1 MYQLQPAAC
10 SEITAL
16 VQVALGTYRQFDGGE
31 RHASIHGRPNIDTI
45 IMLSSFLSSS
55 SCCWTHG
62 LLPALPFL
70 FCVCLTTYGCSVCS
84 AGPFLRLVTR
94 SAASSRQPDNGD
106 RVPSLLLSFLRLTRG
121 KVFSSLSFILV
132 LGTVGVRRLVSMH
145 SSGYLAPGLQQQ
157 YIYREKTSV
166 AAATG
171 AWGEVGFDPDRT
183 TTTLHYTTLFLHS
196 ADPSPGG
203 EANIVWAFS
212 RCGQVLQTARS
223 L

>member
-1 MYQLQPAAC
+1 MGEQPLTYQLQPVAC

-31 RHASIHGRPNIDTI
+31 RHASIQGRPSIDNF

-62 LLPALPFL
+62 LLSAFPFL

-84 AGPFLRLVTR
+84 AGPFSLLVTR
-94 SAASSRQPDNGD
+94 FAASSRQPDNGD

-132 LGTVGVRRLVSMH
+132 LGTVSVRRLVSMH
-145 SSGYLAPGLQQQ
+145 SSGYLVPGLQQQ

-183 TTTLHYTTLFLHS
+183 TTTLHYTTLFYTRPTPLR
-196 ADPSPGG
+196 GG
-203 EANIVWAFS
+203 KP
-212 RCGQVLQTARS
+212 T
-223 L
+223 

>member
-1 MYQLQPAAC
+1 MGEQPLTYQLQPVAC

-31 RHASIHGRPNIDTI
+31 RHASIQGRPNIDTI

-84 AGPFLRLVTR
+84 AGPFSLLVTR

-106 RVPSLLLSFLRLTRG
+106 KVPSLLLSFLRLARG
-121 KVFSSLSFILV
+121 KVFSLFYFGSWHGGRAPLGINAQFWLS
-132 LGTVGVRRLVSMH
+132 GS
-145 SSGYLAPGLQQQ
+145 
-157 YIYREKTSV
+157 
-166 AAATG
+166 
-171 AWGEVGFDPDRT
+171 RT
-183 TTTLHYTTLFLHS
+183 TTTIY
-196 ADPSPGG
+196 
-203 EANIVWAFS
+203 IS
-212 RCGQVLQTARS
+212 REDFGCSGNWSVG
-223 L
+223 

>member
-1 MYQLQPAAC
+1 MGEQPLTYQLQPVAC

-31 RHASIHGRPNIDTI
+31 RHASIRGRPNIDTI

-84 AGPFLRLVTR
+84 AGPFSLLVTR

-106 RVPSLLLSFLRLTRG
+106 KVPSFLLSFLRLTRG
-121 KVFSSLSFILV
+121 KVFSSLSIILV

-183 TTTLHYTTLFLHS
+183 TTTLHYTTLFYTRPTPLR
-196 ADPSPGG
+196 GG
-203 EANIVWAFS
+203 KP
-212 RCGQVLQTARS
+212 T
-223 L
+223 